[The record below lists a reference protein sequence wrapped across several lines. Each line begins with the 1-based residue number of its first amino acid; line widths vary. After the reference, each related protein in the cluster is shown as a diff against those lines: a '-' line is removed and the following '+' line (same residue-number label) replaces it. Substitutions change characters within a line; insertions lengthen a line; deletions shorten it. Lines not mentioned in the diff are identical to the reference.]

1 MHGVRVLRLFI
12 LSIGVLVAA
21 GVAARGQAPA
31 PAPAV
36 PPAAKTSATAPVPK
50 TVSAPAAKRANA
62 TAPTPAHTFD
72 SLVKPFVEENCA
84 SCHGPR
90 RQKGDLNLAA
100 YGSLEAMTEDADRW
114 ELVVQKLR
122 DGDMPPE
129 DEEPRPTA
137 KQIAE
142 LTGFVE
148 REIAKADAAR
158 PPDPGRVTTR
168 RLNRTE
174 YNNTVRDLLGI
185 DIRPA
190 DEFPNDDSGYGFDN
204 IGDVL
209 STSPLLVE
217 KQLSAAEKIART
229 AIFGTGALKP
239 SVTKLPMLNGRVVES
254 KDVPASYDQS
264 GLTLPNAAHATY
276 RVPVDAEYVVRL
288 ITSGRRPQ
296 GSEAMTF
303 ALWVDGAKVSE
314 ALLDPSLGAGFEPGE
329 QELSGRRVE
338 FRLKL
343 KAGEHW
349 IAGSPLRMFEGMPA
363 KFGGPVPSTLPPPPP
378 PEFKPR
384 PGMTPEQIEFAKKR
398 FEARL
403 TERMV
408 VNTPRVGGIE
418 VIGPYGYEGKPSAE
432 GRARIYT
439 CHHTGPH
446 VDACRLPIVS
456 RLARRAFR
464 RPVTKVEVGKLVA
477 LAERVS
483 RETGSFDEGLTSAVQ
498 AILVSPDF
506 LFRVERGEPRLVT
519 SRQGAPIGIRL
530 TQHELATR
538 LSYFLWASMP
548 DAALSAA
555 ADRGT
560 LRQPAVLAAQ
570 VKRMLADPRSATLG
584 EHFAGQWLQ
593 VRALESAA
601 PDREKFPDFDH
612 YLRTSMRRETE
623 MFVAAIVRE
632 DRSIL
637 DFLDAKFTYL
647 NERLAKHYGID
658 GVSGT
663 DFRRVALPM
672 DGVRGGII
680 TQASVLTVSS
690 YATRTSPVLRGRW
703 ILDNILAAPP
713 AEPPPDIPNLDD
725 TKVDAGA
732 SVRQQLEQHR
742 ADPTCASCHKRMDPL
757 GFGLENFDAIGAWR
771 TIDGKT
777 PIDAS
782 GTLPDGR
789 SFKGPQ
795 ELRAILRTE
804 REPFTRAITGK
815 LMTYALGRGLE
826 RTDRRDLKKMAAT
839 IAADRYRFSSVV
851 LQIVNSP
858 AFQMRRA
865 EPKPAPAAEP
875 ADTRTAQ
882 RHPAPA
888 RGASGTLSQ
897 EPGR

>member
-1 MHGVRVLRLFI
+1 MHGVRVVRLLTIAFC
-12 LSIGVLVAA
+12 LSVA
-21 GVAARGQAPA
+21 GGAATRGQAADPIPA
-31 PAPAV
+31 PPSTPARAST
-36 PPAAKTSATAPVPK
+36 PAKPAAAR
-50 TVSAPAAKRANA
+50 AAAA
-62 TAPTPAHTFD
+62 PAHTFE
-72 SLVKPFVEENCA
+72 SLVKPFVMENCS
-84 SCHGPR
+84 SCHGKR
-90 RQKGDLNLAA
+90 KQKGDLNLQA
-100 YGSLEAMTEDADRW
+100 YDSLQALTNDADRW
-114 ELVVQKLR
+114 EMVIRKLR

-137 KQIAE
+137 KQIADV
-142 LTGFVE
+142 TGFVE

-158 PPDPGRVTTR
+158 PIDPGRVTMR

-174 YNNTVRDLLGI
+174 YNNTVRDLLGV
-185 DIRPA
+185 DLRPA

-217 KQLSAAEKIART
+217 KQLSAAERIART

-239 SVTKLPMLNGRVVES
+239 SLVKLPMLNGRVQES
-254 KDVPASYDQS
+254 KEVPPTYDES
-264 GLTLPNAAHATY
+264 GLTMANAAHATY

-288 ITSGRRPQ
+288 ITSGRRPL
-296 GSEAMTF
+296 GSMPMRF
-303 ALWVDGAKVSE
+303 ALWIDGTKVSE
-314 ALLDPSLGAGFEPGE
+314 QELDPSLGAGFEPGE

-343 KAGEHW
+343 TSGEHW
-349 IAGSPLRMFEGMPA
+349 IAGTPLRLYEGLPES
-363 KFGGPVPSTLPPPPP
+363 FGGPAPSTLPPPPK

-408 VNTPRVGGIE
+408 INTPRVGGIE
-418 VIGPYGYEGKPSAE
+418 VIGPYGYDGRPSPE
-432 GRARIYT
+432 SQARIFT
-439 CHHTGPH
+439 CRHAGPH
-446 VDACRLPIVS
+446 VTACRLPIVS
-456 RLARRAFR
+456 RLARRAYR
-464 RPVTKVEVGKLVA
+464 RPVTKDEVARLLS
-477 LAERVS
+477 LAERVEG
-483 RETGSFDEGLTSAVQ
+483 ETGSFEEGLASAVQ

-506 LFRVERGEPRLVT
+506 LFRIERGEPRLAT
-519 SRQGAPIGIRL
+519 SRHGTPIGIRL
-530 TQHELATR
+530 TQHELASR

-548 DAALSAA
+548 DEALATA
-555 ADRGT
+555 ADRGV
-560 LRQPAVLAAQ
+560 LRRPVVLAAQ
-570 VKRMLADPRSATLG
+570 VKRMLADPRSGTLG

-593 VRALESAA
+593 VRALESAS

-623 MFVAAIVRE
+623 LFVAAIVRE

-637 DFLDAKFTYL
+637 DFLDGKFTFL
-647 NERLAKHYGID
+647 NERLARHYGID
-658 GVSGT
+658 GVIGT
-663 DFRRVALPM
+663 DFRRVELPAN
-672 DGVRGGII
+672 GVRGGVI

-713 AEPPPDIPNLDD
+713 PDPPPNVPSLDA
-725 TKVDAGA
+725 AGVGTTT

-757 GFGLENFDAIGAWR
+757 GFGLENFDGVGAWR
-771 TIDGKT
+771 TTDGKV
-777 PIDAS
+777 PIDSS

-789 SFKGPQ
+789 TFTGPQ
-795 ELRAILRTE
+795 ELRAILATE
-804 REPFTRAITGK
+804 RDAFTRAITGK

-826 RTDRRDLKKMAAT
+826 RSDRRDIAGMARA

-865 EPKPAPAAEP
+865 EPKPAPAPASTP

-882 RHPAPA
+882 RHPAPERA
-888 RGASGTLSQ
+888 PQGTLSQ